1 MFNFQI
7 ITLFPEA
14 IRPYLDESI
23 LGRAQKAK
31 KIKIGYFNPRDF
43 TLDKH
48 RKVDNKP
55 YGGGPGMVM
64 TLQPILD
71 AVSAAKSKLNPPAG
85 GKNQSASRRTKIILF
100 SPSGKQFTN
109 ELASKWAK
117 NYDNLIMITGHYE
130 GIDARVKKILNA
142 DLSRHSSLP
151 RANVEEISIGPYVLT
166 GGEVPALVVVDAV
179 SRQIPGILGNLDS
192 PEEKR
197 ISSSEVY
204 SRPEVYV
211 YQGKKY
217 TVPKVLLSGHQAE
230 IEKWKLKTQI
240 KRGSSRIK
248 RW

>member
-64 TLQPILD
+64 TVEPIIR
-71 AVSAAKSKLNPPAG
+71 AVQSALPKFRSTKLKQASKSK
-85 GKNQSASRRTKIILF
+85 IIIF

-109 ELASKWAK
+109 QLAAKWAK
-117 NYDNLIMITGHYE
+117 QYDSLIMIAGHYE
-130 GIDARVKKILNA
+130 GVDARVKKILNA
-142 DLSRHSSLP
+142 DLSRRGSLP
-151 RANVEEISIGPYVLT
+151 RAKVEEISIGPYVLT

-179 SRQIPGILGNLDS
+179 ARQIPGILGNLDS

-197 ISSSEVY
+197 VSSSEVY

-230 IEKWKLKTQI
+230 IEKWKQKT
-240 KRGSSRIK
+240 KDK
-248 RW
+248 K